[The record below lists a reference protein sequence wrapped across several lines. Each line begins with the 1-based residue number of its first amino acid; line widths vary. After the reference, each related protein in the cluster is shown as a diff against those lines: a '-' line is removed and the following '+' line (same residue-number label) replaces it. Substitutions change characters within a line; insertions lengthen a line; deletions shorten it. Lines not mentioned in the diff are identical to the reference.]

1 MTVHVTATGIT
12 EPINEVSVGIEVS
25 GTVAEVLVEHND
37 LVEAGQVLARLDAT
51 MLSAKLAQSIAS
63 LNVARAALKEAEA
76 TLRQRES
83 EYSRLLGLNE
93 SRDGALVSEQDLTSA
108 RASRDRA
115 VALVESSE
123 AQIAQA
129 QAQVMLN
136 RTELSRTEVFS
147 PVRGVVLSR
156 SVEPGQ
162 TVAASLQTPELFV
175 IAEDLTKMQLSVSR
189 TEVFSPV
196 RGVVLSRSVEPGQTV
211 AASLQTP
218 ELFVIAEDLT
228 KMQLSVDID
237 EADVGNIREGQ
248 RALFSVDAYPHD
260 EFSAQVSQLRLAP
273 HSSAGVV
280 TYEAILAVE
289 NADLR
294 LFPGMTA
301 TAVVTVRDVQDALLV
316 PNAAF
321 RFSPTVPQEVAAG
334 NRSIVGALIPR
345 PPAASSTSPQAPQ
358 TGRTRKVWVLDSSG
372 GLREV
377 AVEIGAT
384 DGAWTEILEGELR
397 VGDAVITEELDQ

>member
-1 MTVHVTATGIT
+1 LALAVAYYASDVPRQTAENAYLTHQVARGNMTVHVTATGVT

-83 EYSRLLGLNE
+83 EYTRLLGLNE

-115 VALVESSE
+115 VALVDSSE

-136 RTELSRTEVFS
+136 RTEL
-147 PVRGVVLSR
+147 
-156 SVEPGQ
+156 
-162 TVAASLQTPELFV
+162 
-175 IAEDLTKMQLSVSR
+175 SR

-273 HSSAGVV
+273 NSSAGVV

-301 TAVVTVRDVQDALLV
+301 TAVVTVRDVQDALLI

-321 RFSPTVPQEVAAG
+321 RFSPTLPQEVAAG

-345 PPAASSTSPQAPQ
+345 PPAASSNSRQAPQ
-358 TGRTRKVWVLDSSG
+358 TGRTRRVWVLESSG
-372 GLREV
+372 GVREV
-377 AVEIGAT
+377 VVEIGAT
-384 DGAWTEILEGELR
+384 DGAWTEILEGGLR
-397 VGDAVITEELDQ
+397 VGDAVITEQLEP